1 MATTNQ
7 TPQTQA
13 NNSTPTSLISIDK
26 SAISTSP
33 FFSVDD
39 IERFRPFNSFM
50 EQQDASTATIILTQR
65 VSAPQESNLAKDY
78 FKDFS
83 AKITDLLPSSSTGN
97 QIPELNLV
105 TGDVGAGDPYRS
117 FYGVFRN
124 FSLLQYSESR
134 SEIAKVALNFG
145 LKWNAYFFGSKPRVY
160 QFGGFFLDSKDYP
173 YYEQFMRAYD
183 NYLAGGQCVSK
194 GFRMYMVYDNK
205 ITSGWMLGIE
215 VSGNSENYLS
225 RTFSFQLLVDDEN
238 WFRTNWLYDVDG
250 SVIDYSSRELSNTY
264 QLPGVAQ

>member
-105 TGDVGAGDPYRS
+105 TGDVGAGDPYKI
-117 FYGVFRN
+117 G
-124 FSLLQYSESR
+124 
-134 SEIAKVALNFG
+134 
-145 LKWNAYFFGSKPRVY
+145 
-160 QFGGFFLDSKDYP
+160 
-173 YYEQFMRAYD
+173 RAH
-183 NYLAGGQCVSK
+183 V
-194 GFRMYMVYDNK
+194 
-205 ITSGWMLGIE
+205 
-215 VSGNSENYLS
+215 
-225 RTFSFQLLVDDEN
+225 
-238 WFRTNWLYDVDG
+238 
-250 SVIDYSSRELSNTY
+250 
-264 QLPGVAQ
+264 